1 MSIFHYSICIIL
13 FYISLYEMY
22 ALELLERVIEREMP
36 HYLIFL
42 RRTENFCYPI
52 GFISFIILFVLMI
65 YGFTKIQ
72 WWEVISLYIILFL
85 ISGGISTF
93 ILPRPSPDSLDKFL
107 IIRALY
113 CLLFCVAGIIATIL
127 LFLK

>member
-1 MSIFHYSICIIL
+1 
-13 FYISLYEMY
+13 MY
-22 ALELLERVIEREMP
+22 ALELMERVIKDVMP
-36 HYLIFL
+36 QYMTFL
-42 RRTENFCYPI
+42 LRVQNFCYPI

-72 WWEVISLYIILFL
+72 WWEVISLYIILFF
-85 ISGGISTF
+85 ISGAISTF
-93 ILPRPSPDSLDKFL
+93 VLPRPSPDSLDKFL
-107 IIRALY
+107 IVRALY